1 LSAAHPR
8 AKTGQAAMKTFLAIQ
23 LALAPFAAFWFLIAF
38 ATPATAIAAGL
49 LSSAAWCA
57 WRLYRHEITSLEIGG
72 FATFLVLGTAQLL
85 APATLGANALPLSFA
100 GLGLVCLLTV
110 AWTKPWTADY
120 SRAAF
125 ADVAGTPVFQAVNM
139 ALSGLWGALF
149 MLLALAHGLHAGPA
163 FTAAIVVSG
172 AIVSIFG
179 PRLITRAMIWR
190 QIRATE
196 KYRWRAPDF
205 AAAKS
210 ETDLDVAVVGAGIG
224 GLTAAA
230 LLADAGLKVA
240 VVEHHVVPGGF
251 CHSFVRKAHYRGQPC
266 LYRFD
271 AGPHDFSGLWPGG
284 PLDSVLRRLG
294 VAERLEWQ
302 RLDHTYHMAGVRIEV
317 PRGWLDY
324 VHELGRLFP
333 ASAAGFETLF
343 ADIHAIFDGMYAT
356 GRHNGGIPGLP
367 TTVDAMLAFPREHP
381 VAFHWLERPF
391 DELIARHIHD
401 PDAQQVV
408 AALTGYVSDGS
419 EMLTC
424 ADMVPLFGY
433 YFHGGFYPA
442 GGSGRLAN
450 VLVDAIRERGG
461 QVWLKTGVA
470 AITVEQGH
478 ASGIALSDGRTV
490 RVRAVVSNADLKRT
504 FLELVEARHLPPDFR
519 ADIEAARPAASAFMV
534 HLGVDFVPDVRPAI
548 HVSGDLPI
556 VIETLSRV
564 DPTAAPPG
572 HATIGIIT
580 LLPQAEAERW
590 FPDQCADGSRDWT
603 EWRRS
608 HEYEERKTVF
618 GDRMIAVAEKVI
630 PELSRHIVY
639 RTDASP
645 VTYARYDWT
654 STGAIYGMS
663 RQGRLRGAKS
673 PVPCLAIAGSAIA
686 GPGVEAAVISGA
698 YAADALVPGLLAR
711 QAADSKRRARL

>member
-1 LSAAHPR
+1 VSAAR
-8 AKTGQAAMKTFLAIQ
+8 AQNIGHAIMKVFLAIQ
-23 LALAPFAAFWFLIAF
+23 LAVAPFLAFWFLMAF
-38 ATPATAIAAGL
+38 ATPATAVAAGL
-49 LSSAAWCA
+49 LSSAAWCT

-72 FATFLVLGTAQLL
+72 LAIFLIIGIAWLL
-85 APATLGANALPLSFA
+85 APGTFGANALWFSFA

-110 AWTKPWTADY
+110 AFARPWTADY

-125 ADVAGTPVFQAVNM
+125 PGVAGTPTFHAVNM
-139 ALSGLWGALF
+139 ALSGFWGAMF
-149 MLLALAHGLHAGPA
+149 MVFALAHRLHVGPA
-163 FTAAIVVSG
+163 IIAVIAASG
-172 AIVSIFG
+172 AFVSIFG
-179 PRLITRAMIWR
+179 PKFVTRAVIWR
-190 QIRATE
+190 QIRSKE

-205 AAAKS
+205 AAKG
-210 ETDLDVAVVGAGIG
+210 ETDVDVAVVGAGMG

-240 VVEHHVVPGGF
+240 IAEHHVVPGGF
-251 CHSFVRKAHYRGQPC
+251 CHSFMRKAHYRGEPC

-294 VAERLEWQ
+294 LAERLEWL
-302 RLDHTYHMAGVRIEV
+302 RLDHTYHMAGVRIDV
-317 PRGWLDY
+317 PRDWHDY

-333 ASAAGFETLF
+333 GSAAGFETLF
-343 ADIHAIFDGMYAT
+343 ADIRAIYDGMFAT
-356 GRHNGGIPGLP
+356 GRDHGGIPGLP
-367 TTVDAMLAFPREHP
+367 ATVDAVLAFPREHP
-381 VAFHWLERPF
+381 VTFHWLQRPF
-391 DELIARHIHD
+391 DELVARHVHD
-401 PDAQQVV
+401 PDARQVV

-419 EMLTC
+419 ETLTC
-424 ADMVPLFGY
+424 ADLVPLFSY

-442 GGSGRLAN
+442 GGSGRLAD
-450 VLVDAIRERGG
+450 VLTDAIKERGG

-470 AITVEQGH
+470 KIVVAQGR
-478 ASGIALSDGRTV
+478 AAGVTLGDGRTV
-490 RVRAVVSNADLKRT
+490 RARAVVSNADLKRT

-519 ADIEAARPAASAFMV
+519 AHIAAAQPAASAFMV
-534 HLGVDFVPDVRPAI
+534 HLGVDFVPDVRPAL
-548 HVSGDLPI
+548 HVSGDPPI
-556 VIETLSRV
+556 GVETLSRV

-590 FPDQCADGSRDWT
+590 FPGQSANDWAGGWR

-608 HEYEERKTVF
+608 PEYEERKTAV
-618 GDRMIAVAEKVI
+618 GDRMIAAAEKVI
-630 PELSRHIVY
+630 PDLSRHIVY

-654 STGAIYGMS
+654 SAGAIYGMS

-673 PVPCLAIAGSAIA
+673 PVPCLAIAGSATA

-698 YAADALVPGLLAR
+698 LAADALVPGLLAGAIPPVR
-711 QAADSKRRARL
+711 F